1 MPNNDCSFVVDACFN
16 GGALRSFNW
25 MRRYKDYPRAI
36 LPKIPEIYKSA
47 ARRLKFVC
55 GDQELRGSGD
65 AIISPIRDGGQFRP
79 VRVRLIGGDAGLL
92 LRMDI
97 IGKLC
102 IAVDFRKRNAHI
114 GNGVWKAMARNG
126 EDRWV
131 FHLSPNASGYTKLGT
146 YFRENGKFRFM
157 SLSGTSGFRGN
168 FGCNGSFCTETRQK
182 GPIE

>member
-102 IAVDFRKRNAHI
+102 IADGSGNRSPHI
-114 GNGVWKAMARNG
+114 GQCELQSMTRNG
-126 EDRWV
+126 
-131 FHLSPNASGYTKLGT
+131 
-146 YFRENGKFRFM
+146 GKSM
-157 SLSGTSGFRGN
+157 GATSF
-168 FGCNGSFCTETRQK
+168 
-182 GPIE
+182 P